1 MVSVIE
7 RCMMKVLPWFAL
19 LFACTAVPADAHL
32 TFAGTPKIDLFSS
45 ARLIDTNQSQS
56 LEAVSTADGNLR
68 LPSYKLAGVYFITG
82 NNGQTFDNEAKD
94 NDFTDPTGDNCKRL
108 GFAVTSCASGLFNR
122 ACPYNDRIYDKCC
135 EASYTYEASNCPAP
149 RKLSSETCGGKHRCY
164 CDTAQYPFAS
174 CSDPQIK
181 GNACT
186 DDGGTRYATCVCP
199 NPVSTPYGCETYYA
213 APCGSVCKKA
223 YADNCRNRTAVQTP
237 YGCEK
242 YFADCSSKCEKA
254 YSDNCRN
261 RNAVSAPYGCQQ
273 VYGDCQSKCEVAYP
287 DNCHNRNAVS
297 IPSNASCS
305 SYYSDCSSKCSAWKC
320 NSGYKQ
326 SGNSCV
332 VEYNC
337 SQQYSYYK
345 NINDKMQFALLR
357 NSCKGNYTTWSTI
370 APIKMGET
378 CSQFGMRMYSEIT
391 AHNNKCPSNRIT
403 PIRSPMCSSCCDG
416 GRNGIGALYMCRED
430 DMGMGGIR

>member
-7 RCMMKVLPWFAL
+7 RCMMKAVLGLGCAVCLTAAPVNAGSVEYDFSGKFL
-19 LFACTAVPADAHL
+19 LSDT
-32 TFAGTPKIDLFSS
+32 S
-45 ARLIDTNQSQS
+45 LIDTNQSQS
-56 LEAVSTADGNLR
+56 LEAVSTAGGDFR
-68 LPSYKLAGVYFITG
+68 LPSYKLAAVHFIVG
-82 NNGQTFDNEAKD
+82 DQGLTF
-94 NDFTDPTGDNCKRL
+94 NDFGKQNFDDPSNDYCQRL
-108 GFAVTSCASGLFNR
+108 GFAVSSCASGLFNR
-122 ACPYNDRIYDKCC
+122 ACPYNDKIYDKCC
-135 EASYTYEASNCPAP
+135 DAAYIYTPASCSSP
-149 RKLSSETCGGKHRCY
+149 RTLSTDVCGGKHRCY

-242 YFADCSSKCEKA
+242 SFADCSSKCEKA

-287 DNCHNRNAVS
+287 DNCHNRTAA
-297 IPSNASCS
+297 IASCPANATC
-305 SYYSDCSSKCSAWKC
+305 SYFADCAAKIQSWTC
-320 NSGYKQ
+320 NSGYEK

-332 VEYNC
+332 KSCTPSCTNQSNC
-337 SQQYSYYK
+337 SWGSTTVSDGCGGTCVQCYPACQRGYKYNFSSVDCYVRPAKYIWQSSNPNCGKCECDNRCTRPPCPVCSY
-345 NINDKMQFALLR
+345 I
-357 NSCKGNYTTWSTI
+357 
-370 APIKMGET
+370 
-378 CSQFGMRMYSEIT
+378 
-391 AHNNKCPSNRIT
+391 
-403 PIRSPMCSSCCDG
+403 
-416 GRNGIGALYMCRED
+416 
-430 DMGMGGIR
+430 

>member
-32 TFAGTPKIDLFSS
+32 TFAGTPKTDLFSS

-56 LEAVSTADGNLR
+56 LEAVSTADGDFR

-242 YFADCSSKCEKA
+242 YFDDCSSKCEKA

-287 DNCHNRNAVS
+287 DNCHNRTAA
-297 IPSNASCS
+297 IASCPANATC
-305 SYYSDCSSKCSAWKC
+305 SYFADCAAKIQSWNC
-320 NSGYKQ
+320 NSGYEK

-332 VEYNC
+332 KSCTPSCTNQSNC
-337 SQQYSYYK
+337 SWGSTTVSDGCGGTCVQCYPACQIGYK
-345 NINDKMQFALLR
+345 YNFSSVDCHVRPAKYIWQSSNPNCGKCECDNRCTRPPCPA
-357 NSCKGNYTTWSTI
+357 
-370 APIKMGET
+370 
-378 CSQFGMRMYSEIT
+378 CSFI
-391 AHNNKCPSNRIT
+391 
-403 PIRSPMCSSCCDG
+403 
-416 GRNGIGALYMCRED
+416 
-430 DMGMGGIR
+430 

>member
-1 MVSVIE
+1 
-7 RCMMKVLPWFAL
+7 MKVLPWFAL

-32 TFAGTPKIDLFSS
+32 TFAGTPKTDLFSS

-56 LEAVSTADGNLR
+56 LKAVSTADGDFR
-68 LPSYKLAGVYFITG
+68 LPSCKLAGVYFITG
-82 NNGQTFDNEAKD
+82 SNGQTFDNEAKD
-94 NDFTDPTGDNCKRL
+94 NDFTDPTGDYCQRL
-108 GFAVTSCASGLFNR
+108 GFPVSSCASGLFDKP
-122 ACPYNDRIYDKCC
+122 CPYNDKFFNRCC
-135 EASYTYEASNCPAP
+135 EATYIYNSSDCKSP

-242 YFADCSSKCEKA
+242 SFDDCSSKCEKA

-261 RNAVSAPYGCQQ
+261 RNAVSTPYGCQQ

-287 DNCHNRNAVS
+287 DNCHNRTAA
-297 IPSNASCS
+297 IASCPANATC
-305 SYYSDCSSKCSAWKC
+305 SYFADCAAKIQSWSC
-320 NSGYKQ
+320 NSGYKK

-378 CSQFGMRMYSEIT
+378 CSQFKMRMLSEIT
-391 AHNNKCPSNRIT
+391 AHNNKCPSNQIT
-403 PIRSPMCSSCCDG
+403 PIRSPRCTSCCDG
-416 GRNGIGALYMCRED
+416 GKTGYEIGRASCRE
-430 DMGMGGIR
+430 RV